1 MIYTIRYN
9 YLKKK
14 NFTACLQKTKA
25 DPHTLYSYTSQ
36 KFRNIPEGVIDK
48 MVLVTNFN
56 N

>member
-1 MIYTIRYN
+1 MIYTIIQ
-9 YLKKK
+9 LPKKK
-14 NFTACLQKTKA
+14 KHFTACLQKTKA

-36 KFRNIPEGVIDK
+36 KFRNIPKGVIDK